1 MTKTAAIFIAAILAL
16 FLFQAHIKSATMQL
30 QMAWSLSRIEMAD
43 EPKDELDIIFDRVGD
58 GYVAYKF
65 DDIEKVT
72 LRKLMA
78 ELDAYEGRELPDAEA
93 EKLIQKFEAILVRHG
108 L

>member
-1 MTKTAAIFIAAILAL
+1 MMKTIAALLAAVLAL

-30 QMAWSLSRIEMAD
+30 QMSWSLSRIEMAD
-43 EPKDELDIIFDRVGD
+43 EPKEELDTIFDRVGN

-65 DDIEKVT
+65 DDLEKVT

-78 ELDAYEGRELPDAEA
+78 ELDDYEGRELPDAEA
-93 EKLIQKFEAILVRHG
+93 ERFIQKFEAILVRHE